1 MKVAEKGVL
10 TSRVVPE
17 APVFAK
23 DGHLQQGG
31 GCQNNSCSASVYKDK
46 HTKPLSGLNA
56 HHALFFFFFLLSRL
70 TLVCSGTKCPHMEDI
85 KNANKR
91 WLLSLSRY
99 VWPVLRQRWILGC
112 PVLADPELRPNTLGL
127 RLQPQQREEGGC
139 GRNREGLAAALRGL
153 LH

>member
-56 HHALFFFFFLLSRL
+56 HHALFFFFFFAL
-70 TLVCSGTKCPHMEDI
+70 TSYTCVFR
-85 KNANKR
+85 NKMP
-91 WLLSLSRY
+91 SH
-99 VWPVLRQRWILGC
+99 
-112 PVLADPELRPNTLGL
+112 
-127 RLQPQQREEGGC
+127 
-139 GRNREGLAAALRGL
+139 GRHQKR
-153 LH
+153 

>member
-46 HTKPLSGLNA
+46 HTKPLSGLSA
-56 HHALFFFFFLLSRL
+56 HHALFFFFFFCSHVLHLCVPEQNALTWKTSKTLTRGDFFLCPGMFGLYSDNAGFWGALS
-70 TLVCSGTKCPHMEDI
+70 
-85 KNANKR
+85 
-91 WLLSLSRY
+91 W
-99 VWPVLRQRWILGC
+99 QIL
-112 PVLADPELRPNTLGL
+112 N
-127 RLQPQQREEGGC
+127 
-139 GRNREGLAAALRGL
+139 
-153 LH
+153 